1 MKKIFTIAAA
11 LLMTVN
17 LLAQAP
23 EKMSYQA
30 VVRNASNSLITSQA
44 VGMQISILQT
54 TATGIAVYVETQT
67 PTTNVNGL
75 VSLEIGT
82 GTIVTGTFAGMNWAA
97 GPYFI
102 KTETDPTGG
111 TNYTITG
118 TSQLMSVPY
127 ALYAKT
133 SGSSTAGPQGA
144 AGTNGID
151 GVDGADGTNGA
162 KGDQGIQGAI
172 GATGASGTQGVQGET
187 GTAGADGA
195 AGTNG
200 TNGAQGIQG
209 ETGLVGAIGA
219 DGATG
224 DQGAQGI
231 QGETGTAGA
240 DGAAGTDGIQ
250 GIQGETGT
258 VGATGSAGTNGTNGD
273 QGPAG
278 ANLTMNTVN
287 SNTTLNTTSQFI
299 VASGTI
305 TITLPSTPA
314 TGQVIHVYS
323 DIPSNISVNPNG
335 KVFRQNAQ
343 DYGTSTLFDFGNK
356 NTRALTLLY
365 NGSKWYV
372 LSL

>member
-200 TNGAQGIQG
+200 TNGDQG
-209 ETGLVGAIGA
+209 ETGLVGTNGERG
-219 DGATG
+219 DTG

-231 QGETGTAGA
+231 QGETGTAGT
-240 DGAAGTDGIQ
+240 DGA
-250 GIQGETGT
+250 
-258 VGATGSAGTNGTNGD
+258 AGTNGTNGD

-372 LSL
+372 LSF